1 MNNRI
6 GAWAGGIVVI
16 CLIILVGWFFI
27 DRRNAPPARAAGHQG
42 YAGQMAALDT
52 AYERGKQVRKKLLA
66 HKIRPT
72 RARCVALYRA
82 TAASELGN
90 TELEAEVEPFYVAGC
105 LNQKRLK

>member
-6 GAWAGGIVVI
+6 GAWAGGIAVV
-16 CLIILVGWFFI
+16 CLIILVAGFFI
-27 DRRNAPPARAAGHQG
+27 DRRTAPPARAAGHQG

-90 TELEAEVEPFYVAGC
+90 SELEAEVEPFYVAGC
-105 LNQKRLK
+105 LDQKRLK